1 MALLPMI
8 ASAKEVEIDGI
19 NYYIDVEKKTAN
31 VAYNGKY
38 TGTQIIIPSSILYEG
53 DSYSVIGINTM
64 AFSNNRDLISVEIPN
79 SVTSIGGQAFYNC
92 INLVDIIIPDGVTS
106 VGNQAFDCTQ
116 WYYNQE
122 DGVVYAGSVV
132 YKYKGTMPFNAELV
146 LKEGATTICNYAFQD
161 CNNLISVTLPNSVTS
176 IGEEAFRDCINLKSI
191 EISNSLTKI
200 GQSAFSG
207 CRGLT
212 SLSFPQSV
220 KTIEGN
226 AFGGCSG
233 LTFIKV
239 YRNRPIAIT
248 DEFDS
253 AFTDVDKETCIL
265 YVPKG
270 TATMYMSAPG
280 WMEFENIVEFE
291 EESAINQLDVTSDED
306 VDWYTLDGRKLEGQ
320 PTEKGIYIINGKKIY
335 VK

>member
-79 SVTSIGGQAFYNC
+79 SVTSIGGQAFYN
-92 INLVDIIIPDGVTS
+92 
-106 VGNQAFDCTQ
+106 
-116 WYYNQE
+116 
-122 DGVVYAGSVV
+122 
-132 YKYKGTMPFNAELV
+132 
-146 LKEGATTICNYAFQD
+146 
-161 CNNLISVTLPNSVTS
+161 
-176 IGEEAFRDCINLKSI
+176 
-191 EISNSLTKI
+191 
-200 GQSAFSG
+200 